1 MATKNITLKKLGKRF
16 VATILAAAMIVS
28 TITIQSANNIVG
40 AEETAKS
47 TDGYVIENKSSD
59 TITVVI
65 NHLLNNSAIYSA
77 DSKEVSAYGKIN
89 NYKKAVNYEVTSV
102 VVNDQTLSSS
112 KQWSNIE
119 LSSSATIN
127 VNYSIS
133 DATVDRSVSFYDY
146 LVRASGANDTN
157 EENLSKSI
165 NYAGNYEDNELD
177 NNFTV
182 GHFNGS
188 GSKNFAID
196 PNTGL
201 YENIEDHQ
209 VYAKQRS
216 LATTTME
223 GYDKLYNYEN
233 NEATEAPVY
242 INAWRSNYYSEKV
255 VNNGKVFY
263 QQVIDGKTAIRRGII
278 KGLDNKKNVLFNY
291 DNPGVFTDASVEKN
305 GKQNIDD
312 YKLRFNRSGDT
323 YELRNVI
330 NNNNQAVLS
339 NYTGTG
345 SSNSKNFW
353 PLDGIK
359 NTGISKDEKA
369 GDTTHN
375 SFFGMRYDIEFSI
388 GDYIGDLNY
397 SFTGDDDLWVLLD
410 DKVVID
416 LGGIHAAVS
425 GNVDIWDALGLVKGN
440 LTDVQKQETHRLT
453 VLYMERGSHESNC
466 YMNFTIPNAT
476 FVDVSSAPKAELTIN
491 KVSSEDNTKMLPG
504 ATFTLTNDANS
515 SDVRTIVSDSNGR
528 LYLNNLVEGTYT
540 LTEVSAPDGYQIT
553 EGTYKVIVTNNPG
566 GKTATAKLYKEDGVT
581 EISGNIITNTPNKK
595 IIDDTLDYEKTAKL
609 AGDENSWDNRE
620 YDITI
625 NAKSKKSSTTTFNK
639 AIDVAMVYD
648 LSGSMNGDI
657 DGSKFSSKKGN
668 FVDKDLTNLG
678 EYNRIVASL
687 DKNKIYYYG
696 NTKDDISD
704 ASGTTDGY
712 NLYHNKPMKYIDG
725 QWRYY
730 SKNVWNVVPN
740 NSKTNICIW
749 NSRISALKEAASN
762 FISGIAN
769 ESDTS
774 KLSLTGFRNYDLVNI
789 NSNLQIAKDNEISML
804 GGLNKVYCQ
813 AGTYPSK
820 ALTKVK
826 EYLDYDKNIDSKDK
840 YVIMFSDGAPSDS
853 DARKNTETSADNLK
867 KAGYTVICVLLGNA
881 DEKVPG
887 VTKKAGTWLRDD
899 ISSNKKLYTATTS
912 EGLNDIFKD
921 LQGELTQPE
930 DYKGV
935 KIVDTIS
942 KEFKLTDDQ
951 KLAINNSNNV
961 SYVENPDG
969 TTTVTWI
976 DQTVG
981 YSESDWTWHGTL
993 RVVAKDEFI
1002 GGNNVSTNVPGEN
1015 NSYIEIPELG
1025 KAELQEPKVNV
1036 KLDFVVNN
1044 VNEVLFKG
1052 ETFTNSEDM
1061 IKKLF
1066 DSSAVTNS
1074 KGTAITMYDPS
1085 AFSTQLYKADV
1096 NGDKTLETVDVGE
1109 SFTTNDARYL
1119 DVTYNPGVASAS
1131 ATANTE
1137 GHTAQE
1143 NNDNVKTGKLDVKFV
1158 AGRLAITKTINSQ
1171 YADKFTA
1178 SKTNATQTFVFKI
1191 DQYKDSTK
1199 AEKVRTFYET
1209 ITFNANEDDTEKT
1222 KYISELE
1229 KGYYVVTEETSWSSK
1244 YSIDD
1249 STAKV
1254 QEFNI
1259 GNTESTDDN
1268 GKKTFTGLDDN
1279 ENCKYT
1285 ELADGTAAGFSF
1297 KNILKPW
1304 ANWYS
1309 DAATAKNKFNK

>member
-16 VATILAAAMIVS
+16 VATILAVAMIVS

-112 KQWSNIE
+112 EQWSNIE

-165 NYAGNYEDNELD
+165 NYAGNYDDNELD

-255 VNNGKVFY
+255 VNNGKVHY
-263 QQVIDGKTAIRRGII
+263 RQVIDGKTAIRRGII
-278 KGLDNKKNVLFNY
+278 KGLDNQKNVLFNY
-291 DNPGVFTDASVEKN
+291 DDPGVFTDASVEKK

-339 NYTGTG
+339 DYTGTNL
-345 SSNSKNFW
+345 SNSSNFW

-440 LTDVQKQETHRLT
+440 LTDVQKQQTHRLT
-453 VLYMERGSHESNC
+453 VLYMERGSHASNC

-491 KVSSEDNTKMLPG
+491 KVSSEDNTRMLPG
-504 ATFTLTNDANS
+504 ATFTLTNNANS

-625 NAKSKKSSTTTFNK
+625 NAKSKKVNTTVTP
-639 AIDVAMVYD
+639 IQIESDAMLVFD
-648 LSGSMNGDI
+648 LSASMNQPSDG
-657 DGSKFSSKKGN
+657 GSKSKSMKYYGSYN
-668 FVDKDLTNLG
+668 NVKNNLD
-678 EYNRIVASL
+678 R
-687 DKNKIYYYG
+687 DKIYYYG
-696 NTKDDISD
+696 DTMINYSDDIKYPRYTLAYVDNQWKRFDTKNKTWSTSISNN
-704 ASGTTDGY
+704 ASIYTWD
-712 NLYHNKPMKYIDG
+712 
-725 QWRYY
+725 
-730 SKNVWNVVPN
+730 
-740 NSKTNICIW
+740 
-749 NSRISALKEAASN
+749 SRLTSLKEAAIH
-762 FISGIAN
+762 F
-769 ESDTS
+769 
-774 KLSLTGFRNYDLVNI
+774 I
-789 NSNLQIAKDNEISML
+789 NSMSENSPTSLIGISTFYGEQNDDSWKEYGKLVHGMSEVNASKNEIKKKISSLVGYGGTAPNLGLDIAKSELDKDVKDRNKFVVLFTDGEPSNKNGKKLTEDSIDSIKNGNYKVITIGL
-804 GGLNKVYCQ
+804 GLTKSNKVWLESLADTDKDGNKY
-813 AGTYPSK
+813 AYTTDNASN
-820 ALTKVK
+820 
-826 EYLDYDKNIDSKDK
+826 LDEIFQKIQTDITTTT
-840 YVIMFSDGAPSDS
+840 G
-853 DARKNTETSADNLK
+853 SA
-867 KAGYTVICVLLGNA
+867 YT
-881 DEKVPG
+881 
-887 VTKKAGTWLRDD
+887 
-899 ISSNKKLYTATTS
+899 
-912 EGLNDIFKD
+912 
-921 LQGELTQPE
+921 
-930 DYKGV
+930 GV

-961 SYVENPDG
+961 SFVENEDG

-1002 GGNNVSTNVPGEN
+1002 GGNNVSTNVLGEN
-1015 NSYIEIPELG
+1015 YSYIEIPELG

-1096 NGDKTLETVDVGE
+1096 NGDKTLETVDIGE

-1119 DVTYNPGVASAS
+1119 DVTYNPGVASDS

-1222 KYISELE
+1222 KYVSELE

-1254 QEFNI
+1254 QEFDI
-1259 GNTESTDDN
+1259 GQTESTDDN
-1268 GKKTFTGLDDN
+1268 GKKIFTGLDDN